1 MSYFQKKLVLTLVFL
16 LICGYILI
24 LSGFNHKVQNRLLG
38 IVFVS
43 VKAIKLKLKNNNKSV
58 SQ

>member
-24 LSGFNHKVQNRLLG
+24 LFRFNHKVQNRLLG